1 MPMPREMFDERIRLS
16 NPKKFSWELTACE
29 DATLRDIDN
38 KTLVA
43 AINKGINKGRIP
55 ASAAAAR
62 STVERLRPFNVL
74 TGTDGVTN
82 GAVALFG
89 KNPIRFFSHCKI
101 KLARFEGKNMD
112 KFRDQLV
119 VEANLFQQLEAIVD
133 FCRKHMFLSG
143 DQDDFDSK
151 NELTVPLKVVRE
163 AGLNLLAHRT
173 WWGEARV
180 PSVNIFDDR
189 VEFMNP
195 GAFPP
200 GTEPKD
206 FLKRPHSEPV
216 NEKIATALFK
226 GGEMEGWGRGIPDIY
241 DLCKAA
247 GMPEPEFDFVP
258 NFVCLTIR
266 FKTPITPYVS
276 GDGSVNGPVNG
287 PVNSPVN
294 SPVNGLSGVLKEVY
308 LIVLKNPGI
317 KNKQVAELRGKSAST
332 VKQQLT
338 VLRKKGL
345 IEYRGSDKSGG
356 YYPVKL

>member
-1 MPMPREMFDERIRLS
+1 M
-16 NPKKFSWELTACE
+16 KELTIQDVE
-29 DATLRDIDN
+29 TIVHRDEN
-38 KTLVA
+38 RV
-43 AINKGINKGRIP
+43 
-55 ASAAAAR
+55 
-62 STVERLRPFNVL
+62 
-74 TGTDGVTN
+74 
-82 GAVALFG
+82 
-89 KNPIRFFSHCKI
+89 
-101 KLARFEGKNMD
+101 M
-112 KFRDQLV
+112 
-119 VEANLFQQLEAIVD
+119 EANLFQQLEAIVD

-163 AGLNLLAHRT
+163 AALNLLAHRT

-189 VEFMNP
+189 VEFMNS
-195 GAFPP
+195 GSFPP

-276 GDGSVNGPVNG
+276 GGGELNGRLNG
-287 PVNSPVN
+287 ELNGALN
-294 SPVNGLSGVLKEVY
+294 GELNEALKGLSSSVKMTYG
-308 LIVLKNPGI
+308 IVRGNPGI
-317 KNKQVAELRGKSAST
+317 QRKDIIGITKLGSST
-332 VKQQLT
+332 IDRHLA
-338 VLRKKGL
+338 LL
-345 IEYRGSDKSGG
+345 IERKLVVHKDSKKTGG
-356 YYPVKL
+356 YYPVE